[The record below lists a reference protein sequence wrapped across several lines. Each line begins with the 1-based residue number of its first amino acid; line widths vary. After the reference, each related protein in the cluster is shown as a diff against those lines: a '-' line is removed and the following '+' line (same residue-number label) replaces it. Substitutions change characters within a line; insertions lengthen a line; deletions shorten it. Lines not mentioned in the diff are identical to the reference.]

1 MPNLLYLKHSLVR
14 TKFEGLA
21 KSIQSWR
28 GIFRR
33 MRHPELQ
40 DIYREPGRIDELMR
54 RRLAADSNCIDVGC
68 HIGSTLSLILK
79 LAPRG
84 RHFAFEPVPQKAQ
97 WLTRKFPEVK
107 VFQMALADAKGEVT
121 FHEDVARPG
130 FSGLARGSGS
140 NVRAIQVQC
149 DRLDDVL
156 PDNYRVNF
164 LKVDVEGAE
173 LLVFRG
179 ATKTLTSS
187 RPLIVFESGPGGAE
201 KFGFTRRQLFD
212 FVTEQGYR
220 VYFVQ
225 DFLSGAPSIDFNTF
239 EAAHVYPFK
248 AFNFVA
254 APT

>member
-1 MPNLLYLKHSLVR
+1 
-14 TKFEGLA
+14 
-21 KSIQSWR
+21 
-28 GIFRR
+28 

-40 DIYREPGRIDELMR
+40 DIYLEQGRIDELMR
-54 RRLAADSNCIDVGC
+54 RHLTTDSNCIDVGC

-79 LAPRG
+79 LAPQG

-97 WLTRKFPEVK
+97 WLTRKFPEVS
-107 VFQMALADAKGEVT
+107 VCQMALADEKGQVT

-140 NVRAIQVQC
+140 NVREIQVQS

-156 PDNYRVNF
+156 PNDYRVNF

-179 ATKTLTSS
+179 ATKTLMRS

-212 FVTEQGYR
+212 FVTDQGYR
-220 VYFVQ
+220 VYFLG
-225 DFLSGAPSIDFNTF
+225 DFLGGAASIDLDAF